1 MSRGVNTT
9 LKLFVDEFL
18 KYDTDT
24 GILTWKKS
32 PANRVKVGDE
42 AGTVNANGYKVF
54 SIRNKLYSVHRIAWL
69 ISKGVLPPEHID
81 HINGIRSDNKLD
93 NMRSASNIENLRNCK
108 LHKLNKSGVT
118 GVKWYPKQRS
128 WESYIT
134 VDYKKIGLGYFKAFF
149 DAVAAR
155 KSAEIVYGFHQNHGS
170 NTNKKGL
177 LS

>member
-1 MSRGVNTT
+1 MARGVNTT

-18 KYDTDT
+18 KYDPDT

-32 PANRVKVGDE
+32 PANRVKTGDE
-42 AGTVNANGYKVF
+42 AGTINANGYKVF
-54 SIRNKLYSVHRIAWL
+54 SIRNKLYSAHRIAWL
-69 ISKGVLPPEHID
+69 ISKGALPLEHID

-93 NMRSASNIENLRNCK
+93 NMRAASNRENLRNCK

-118 GVKWYPKQRS
+118 GVKWYPKQMS

-134 VDYKKIGLGYFKAFF
+134 VDYKKICLGYFKVFF

-155 KSAEIVYGFHQNHGS
+155 KSAEIGYGFHVNHGN
-170 NTNKKGL
+170 NTNIKGI
-177 LS
+177 SA